1 MSCCGF
7 PAKATDGTIAADRP
21 LSADQ
26 PFVRITADG
35 RAHMDL
41 AVPGLRCAACMS
53 RVERALTA
61 HPAVEAARVN
71 LSTRRVGVDWRE
83 GEARADDIVGLIEA
97 EGYDARPIDA
107 AALASH
113 GDDAEGRMLLR
124 SLAVAGFAAANIML
138 LSVSV
143 WAGAEAATRDLF
155 HWLSAM
161 IALPTVVYAG
171 RPFYR
176 SAARA
181 LASRR
186 ANMDV
191 PISLAVILA
200 AAISLF
206 ETIQHG
212 PHAYFDAS
220 TTLLFFLLTGRY
232 LDHMM
237 RAQARSAVEQLMSLA
252 ATSALVET
260 SDGRTVMIAA
270 ARLEPGN
277 VVMVA
282 AGERVPADGTVIEG
296 TSELDRS
303 MITGETLP
311 ETVSPGC
318 GVHAGTLNLGAP
330 IRVRVTATGADTF
343 LADVV
348 RLMEAAEHSKARYV
362 RLADRASRL
371 YVPVVHLAAFGT
383 FAGWMVVTGGDWHTS
398 LLTAIAMLIITCP
411 CALALAV
418 PAVQVVASGVLF
430 RSGVMVKDGSGLERL
445 AEIDTVLFDK
455 TGTLTVGRP
464 ALVDGG
470 RVDRR
475 ALAVAAGLARQSRHP
490 MSRAIAAAAEALGIA
505 AAPVEAVDEVPGRGL
520 QGRLDGATVRLGNAP
535 WCGAAVGNDADVPAD
550 GLLELWLRVGDDQAR
565 AFRFED
571 SLRPDAADAVAG
583 LASRGL
589 GLAVVSGDRAAAV
602 AWTARQAGIAD
613 FAAALKPQDKL
624 ARIEGLAAAGRRV
637 LMVGDG
643 INDAPALAAGHASMA
658 PASASDVGRTAADFV
673 FLGERLAPMVFAID
687 VARRARRLIMQNF
700 AFAVIYNM
708 VAIPLAVAGFA
719 TPLVAAIAMSSSSL
733 VVTAN
738 ALRLRLM
745 APDLP
750 ERAVAPAAET
760 VAHDPDS
767 LARAA

>member
-7 PAKATDGTIAADRP
+7 PAKATDGTIAADAP

-26 PFVRITADG
+26 PFVRITSDG

-61 HPAVEAARVN
+61 HPAVESARVN

-220 TTLLFFLLTGRY
+220 TSLLFFLLTGRY

-260 SDGRTVMIAA
+260 ADGRTAMIAA

-277 VVMVA
+277 VVIVA
-282 AGERVPADGTVIEG
+282 AGERVPADGIVIEG
-296 TSELDRS
+296 TSDLDRS

-311 ETVSPGC
+311 DAVSPGC

-430 RSGVMVKDGSGLERL
+430 RNGVMVKDGSGLERL

-464 ALVDGG
+464 ALVNGG
-470 RVDRR
+470 HVDRR

-505 AAPVEAVDEVPGRGL
+505 VAPVEAVGEVPGHGL
-520 QGRLDGATVRLGNAP
+520 RGRLDGATVRLGNAS
-535 WCGAAVGNDADVPAD
+535 WCGAAAGIDADVPAD
-550 GLLELWLRVGDDQAR
+550 GLLELWLRVGDDPAL

-571 SLRPDAADAVAG
+571 SLRPDAADAVAA
-583 LASRGL
+583 LVSRGL
-589 GLAVVSGDRAAAV
+589 GLAVASGDRAAAV
-602 AWTARQAGIAD
+602 AWTARQAGISD

-624 ARIEGLAAAGRRV
+624 AHIEHLAAAGRRV

-738 ALRLRLM
+738 ALRLRRM
-745 APDLP
+745 APDVP
-750 ERAVAPAAET
+750 GRAIAPGEA
-760 VAHDPDS
+760 VVHDPVS